1 MAEPVAL
8 DPLARDS
15 AGEGAVLRAAGPVV
29 RVVLP
34 GGVPAWAVTQHA
46 AARTLLT
53 DPRLVKDAT
62 HWAAYQRGEVPKTW
76 PLIGL
81 AVPGPSMVTTDGA
94 QHRRLRALVAQAF
107 TPRRVELMRPQVEA
121 ITNELLDR
129 LAAGAPEV
137 DLKDAFAFPLPM
149 TVIGS
154 LLGVDPADHDYLREL
169 YERFFSSV
177 PDPAGIQ
184 ATIAALN
191 AFVNDLVRQR
201 RDAPGDDLTS
211 ALLAADVS
219 GVPDVSDVSG
229 VSGVSGVPD
238 VPNVSGDGGVAA
250 GAQGSAAGQV
260 AGNGGLS
267 DAEAAATLRVI
278 IAAGHETTVNLITN
292 AVRALLTH
300 PDQLALVRSGEVG
313 WAAVVEESLRWTP
326 PTSNFLFRFA
336 AEDIAV
342 ETTAAPGAEVGR
354 VVIPAGDPV
363 LISYNA
369 IGRDPLQHGVTAEV
383 FDITRDPIR
392 HLSFGHGPH
401 VCPGSPLARLEAQVA
416 LPALF
421 ERFPD
426 LRLAV
431 PDEELRPTA
440 SVVVNSLREL
450 PIKLR

>member
-1 MAEPVAL
+1 MSGIRSVGDDVVVL
-8 DPLARDS
+8 DPLARDN
-15 AGEGAVLRAAGPVV
+15 AREGALLRAAGPVA
-29 RVVLP
+29 RVELP
-34 GGVPAWAVTQHA
+34 GGVAAWAVTRHG
-46 AARTLLT
+46 AARELLT
-53 DPRLVKDAT
+53 DPRLVKDAA
-62 HWAAYQRGEVPKTW
+62 HWAAYQRGEVPKDW

-94 QHRRLRALVAQAF
+94 EHRRLRALVAQAF
-107 TPRRVELMRPQVEA
+107 TPRRVELMRPQVAA
-121 ITNELLDR
+121 ITAGLLDR
-129 LAAGAPEV
+129 LAAGGPEV
-137 DLKDAFAFPLPM
+137 DLKSEFAFPLPM

-154 LLGVDPADHDYLREL
+154 LLGVDPADHDHLREL

-184 ATIAALN
+184 ATVAALN
-191 AFVNDLVRQR
+191 AFVNGLVRSR
-201 RDAPGDDLTS
+201 REAPGEDLTS
-211 ALLAADVS
+211 ALLAADLS
-219 GVPDVSDVSG
+219 E
-229 VSGVSGVPD
+229 
-238 VPNVSGDGGVAA
+238 AA
-250 GAQGSAAGQV
+250 EPGSPARP
-260 AGNGGLS
+260 LS

-300 PDQLALVRSGEVG
+300 PDQLALVRSGEVS

-336 AEDIAV
+336 AADVPVAGG
-342 ETTAAPGAEVGR
+342 GAE

-369 IGRDPLQHGVTAEV
+369 IGRDPLQHGVTAEL
-383 FDITRDPIR
+383 FDVTRDPLR

-421 ERFPD
+421 ERFPT

-431 PDEELRPTA
+431 PDAELRPAA
-440 SVVVNSLREL
+440 SLVVNSLREL
-450 PIKLR
+450 PIRLW